1 MTKQY
6 TADSIKSLK
15 PMEHIRARFGMYI
28 GSNGEDGLH
37 HILLE
42 IISNAIDEYLNGSGD
57 KIVVKLYDDKSVS
70 VQDNARGI
78 PQGKMDDGNP
88 ILQNIFGKTNTGGK
102 YDNEGNSGYNT
113 SGGLNGIGA
122 KATNALS
129 ERFIAVS
136 AREGITETV
145 VFEKGEFIS
154 FDSRKTGSNDFK
166 QGTFVKF
173 KPDATIFETVDY
185 NVSRL
190 KNTLRELSY
199 LCRGL
204 TFELWQEDNKLEEY
218 YSENGLLDYVN
229 YLNKDKKS
237 LLSEPFYM
245 NLQEGTNGLEV
256 ALMYNDSYSDL
267 VKLYSNNIPNTSG
280 THLTGFRTALTRT
293 INEYAR
299 DKKLLKDS
307 EDNFTGEDLK
317 EGQLLV
323 INLKMIAPVYQGQNK
338 EVLTSSEGRTIAEK
352 LAAKELR
359 VWLESNP
366 NDAKAII
373 NKALLTRKARE
384 AAKRAR
390 EATRKKAMS
399 VLSSVLPGKL
409 ADCQS
414 KNVEECEIYLV
425 EGDSAA
431 GTAKTARC
439 RRTQAIL
446 PLRGKVL
453 NVLKYDLTKA
463 MGNAEIKAMI
473 TAFGLQVNGNQITVD
488 EDKLRYKKIIIMTD
502 GDVDGSHI
510 RILLLTFLWKFARD
524 LITKGY
530 VYCAMPP
537 LYKVSKGKDST
548 YLLDDNALAQYK
560 AQYPNAALTISR
572 FKGLGE
578 MSTEQLEETTMS
590 KDNRVL
596 KQITVSDM
604 ALCERIVQK
613 LMGEQVG
620 PRRDFI
626 TANAHK
632 ANIDL

>member
-1 MTKQY
+1 
-6 TADSIKSLK
+6 
-15 PMEHIRARFGMYI
+15 
-28 GSNGEDGLH
+28 
-37 HILLE
+37 
-42 IISNAIDEYLNGSGD
+42 
-57 KIVVKLYDDKSVS
+57 
-70 VQDNARGI
+70 
-78 PQGKMDDGNP
+78 MDDGNP

-409 ADCQS
+409 ADCSS
-414 KNVEECEIYLV
+414 KKVEECELFIV

-431 GTAKTARC
+431 GSAKQARD
-439 RRTQAIL
+439 RNTQAIL
-446 PLRGKVL
+446 PIRGKIL
-453 NVLKYDLTKA
+453 NCLKANPDSIKSNKEIQDLLS
-463 MGNAEIKAMI
+463 
-473 TAFGLQVNGNQITVD
+473 AFGCGIGDNFNI
-488 EDKLRYKKIIIMTD
+488 EKRRYDKIIIMTD
-502 GDVDGSHI
+502 SDVDGSHI
-510 RILLLTFLWKFARD
+510 RVLLLTFLYKFCRP
-524 LITKGY
+524 LIEQGH
-530 VYCAMPP
+530 VYAATPP
-537 LYKVSKGKDST
+537 LYKVVRGKESK
-548 YLLDDNALAQYK
+548 YLLNDKELADYK
-560 AQYPNAALTISR
+560 KQYPNAQLTVSR

-578 MSTEQLEETTMS
+578 MNPEQLAETTMD
-590 KDNRVL
+590 KDKRIL
-596 KQITVSDM
+596 KQITLEDITKAS
-604 ALCERIVQK
+604 LTLNN
-613 LMGEQVG
+613 LMGESVT
-620 PRRDFI
+620 PRKEFI
-626 TANAHK
+626 EKNALK
-632 ANIDL
+632 ANLDI

>member
-57 KIVVKLYDDKSVS
+57 RIVVKLYDDKSVS

-154 FDSRKTGSNDFK
+154 FDSRKTGSNNFK
-166 QGTFVKF
+166 QGTFVRF

-204 TFELWQEDNKLEEY
+204 TFELWQEDNMLEEY

-237 LLSEPFYM
+237 LLSEPFYV
-245 NLQEGTNGLEV
+245 NSQEGTSGLEV

-267 VKLYSNNIPNTSG
+267 VKLYSNNIPNTGG

-366 NDAKAII
+366 NDAKAIV

-409 ADCQS
+409 ADCSS
-414 KNVEECEIYLV
+414 KKVEECELLLT
-425 EGDSAA
+425 EGNSA
-431 GTAKTARC
+431 GGSAKQARD
-439 RRTQAIL
+439 RNTQAVL

-453 NVLKYDLTKA
+453 NTYKTDKSSMLKNTEIQDIISAIGCGFGENFDLNKRRYD
-463 MGNAEIKAMI
+463 
-473 TAFGLQVNGNQITVD
+473 
-488 EDKLRYKKIIIMTD
+488 KIIILTD
-502 GDVDGSHI
+502 ADSDGGHI
-510 RILLLTFLWKFARD
+510 RVLLLTLFYKYMRP
-524 LITKGY
+524 LIENGN
-530 VYCAMPP
+530 VYAALPP
-537 LYKVSKGKDST
+537 LYIAKKGKEVMYFQDDEDLSKYQKENPNVKLEVH
-548 YLLDDNALAQYK
+548 YL
-560 AQYPNAALTISR
+560 
-572 FKGLGE
+572 KGLGE
-578 MSTEQLEETTMS
+578 MDAEDLANTTMD
-590 KDNRVL
+590 KEKRRL
-596 KQITVSDM
+596 KRITIDDVKKANM
-604 ALCERIVQK
+604 AFEV
-613 LMGEQVG
+613 LMGSSVA
-620 PRRDFI
+620 PRKEFI
-626 TANAHK
+626 ENNALK
-632 ANIDL
+632 ANLDN

>member
-57 KIVVKLYDDKSVS
+57 RIVVKLYDDNSVS
-70 VQDNARGI
+70 VKDNARGI

-237 LLSEPFYM
+237 LLSEPFYV
-245 NLQEGTNGLEV
+245 NSQEGTSGLEV

-267 VKLYSNNIPNTSG
+267 VKLYSNNIPNTGG

-366 NDAKAII
+366 NDAKAIV

-409 ADCQS
+409 ADCSS
-414 KNVEECEIYLV
+414 KKVEECELLLT
-425 EGDSAA
+425 EGNSA
-431 GTAKTARC
+431 GGSAKQARD
-439 RRTQAIL
+439 RNTQAVL

-453 NVLKYDLTKA
+453 NTYKTDKSSMLKNTEIQDIISAIGCGFGENFDLNKRRYD
-463 MGNAEIKAMI
+463 
-473 TAFGLQVNGNQITVD
+473 
-488 EDKLRYKKIIIMTD
+488 KIIILTD
-502 GDVDGSHI
+502 ADSDGGHI
-510 RILLLTFLWKFARD
+510 RVLLLTLFYKYMRP
-524 LITKGY
+524 LIENGN
-530 VYCAMPP
+530 VYAALPP
-537 LYKVSKGKDST
+537 LYIAKKGKEVMYFQDDEDLSKYQKENPNVKLEVH
-548 YLLDDNALAQYK
+548 YL
-560 AQYPNAALTISR
+560 
-572 FKGLGE
+572 KGLGE
-578 MSTEQLEETTMS
+578 MDAEDLANTTMD
-590 KDNRVL
+590 KEKRRL
-596 KQITVSDM
+596 KRITIDDVKKANM
-604 ALCERIVQK
+604 AFEV
-613 LMGEQVG
+613 LMGSSVG
-620 PRRDFI
+620 PRKEFI
-626 TANAHK
+626 ENNALK
-632 ANIDL
+632 ANLDN

>member
-57 KIVVKLYDDKSVS
+57 RIVVKLYDDKSVS

-154 FDSRKTGSNDFK
+154 FDSRKTGSNNFK

-237 LLSEPFYM
+237 LLSEPFYV
-245 NLQEGTNGLEV
+245 NSQEGTNGLEV

-267 VKLYSNNIPNTSG
+267 VKLYSNNIPNTGG

-366 NDAKAII
+366 NDAKAIV

-409 ADCQS
+409 ADCSS
-414 KNVEECEIYLV
+414 KKVEECELLLT
-425 EGDSAA
+425 EGNSA
-431 GTAKTARC
+431 GGSAKQARD
-439 RRTQAIL
+439 RNTQAVL

-453 NVLKYDLTKA
+453 NTYKTDKSSMLKNTEIQDIISAIGCGFGENFDLNKRRYD
-463 MGNAEIKAMI
+463 
-473 TAFGLQVNGNQITVD
+473 
-488 EDKLRYKKIIIMTD
+488 KIIILTD
-502 GDVDGSHI
+502 ADSDGGHI
-510 RILLLTFLWKFARD
+510 RVLLLTLFYKYMRP
-524 LITKGY
+524 LIENGN
-530 VYCAMPP
+530 VYAALPP
-537 LYKVSKGKDST
+537 LYIAKKGKEVMYFQDDEDLSKYQKENPNVKLEVH
-548 YLLDDNALAQYK
+548 YL
-560 AQYPNAALTISR
+560 
-572 FKGLGE
+572 KGLGE
-578 MSTEQLEETTMS
+578 MDAEDLANTTMD
-590 KDNRVL
+590 KEKRRL
-596 KQITVSDM
+596 KRITIDDVKKANM
-604 ALCERIVQK
+604 AFEV
-613 LMGEQVG
+613 LMGSSVA
-620 PRRDFI
+620 PRKEFI
-626 TANAHK
+626 ENNALK
-632 ANIDL
+632 ANLDN

>member
-154 FDSRKTGSNDFK
+154 FDSRKIGSNDFK

-237 LLSEPFYM
+237 LLSEPFYV
-245 NLQEGTNGLEV
+245 NSQEGTSGLEV

-267 VKLYSNNIPNTSG
+267 VKLYSNNIPNTGG

-366 NDAKAII
+366 NDAKAIV

-409 ADCQS
+409 ADCSS
-414 KNVEECEIYLV
+414 KKVEECELLLT
-425 EGDSAA
+425 EGNSA
-431 GTAKTARC
+431 GGSAKQARD
-439 RRTQAIL
+439 RNTQAVL

-453 NVLKYDLTKA
+453 NTYKTDKSSMLKNTEIQDIISAIGCGFGENFDLNKRRYD
-463 MGNAEIKAMI
+463 
-473 TAFGLQVNGNQITVD
+473 
-488 EDKLRYKKIIIMTD
+488 KIIILTD
-502 GDVDGSHI
+502 ADSDGGHI
-510 RILLLTFLWKFARD
+510 RVLLLTLFYKYMRP
-524 LITKGY
+524 LIENGN
-530 VYCAMPP
+530 VYAALPP
-537 LYKVSKGKDST
+537 LYIAKKGKEVMYFQDDEDLSKYQKENPNVKLEVH
-548 YLLDDNALAQYK
+548 YL
-560 AQYPNAALTISR
+560 
-572 FKGLGE
+572 KGLGE
-578 MSTEQLEETTMS
+578 MDAEDLANTTMD
-590 KDNRVL
+590 KEKRRL
-596 KQITVSDM
+596 KRITIDDVKKANM
-604 ALCERIVQK
+604 AFEV
-613 LMGEQVG
+613 LMGSSIA
-620 PRRDFI
+620 PRKEFI
-626 TANAHK
+626 ENNALK
-632 ANIDL
+632 ANLDN

>member
-57 KIVVKLYDDKSVS
+57 RIVVKLYDDNSVS
-70 VQDNARGI
+70 VKDNARGI

-237 LLSEPFYM
+237 LLSEPFYV
-245 NLQEGTNGLEV
+245 NSQEGTSGLEV

-267 VKLYSNNIPNTSG
+267 VKLYSNNIPNTGG

-409 ADCQS
+409 ADCSS
-414 KNVEECEIYLV
+414 KKVEECELLLT
-425 EGDSAA
+425 EGNSA
-431 GTAKTARC
+431 GGSAKQARD
-439 RRTQAIL
+439 RNTQAVL

-453 NVLKYDLTKA
+453 NTYKTDKSSMLKNTEIQDIISAIGCGFGENFDLNKRRYD
-463 MGNAEIKAMI
+463 
-473 TAFGLQVNGNQITVD
+473 
-488 EDKLRYKKIIIMTD
+488 KIIILTD
-502 GDVDGSHI
+502 ADSDGGHI
-510 RILLLTFLWKFARD
+510 RVLLLTLFYKYMRP
-524 LITKGY
+524 LIENGN
-530 VYCAMPP
+530 VYAALPP
-537 LYKVSKGKDST
+537 LYIAKKGKEVMYFQDDEDLSKYQKENPNVKLEVH
-548 YLLDDNALAQYK
+548 YL
-560 AQYPNAALTISR
+560 
-572 FKGLGE
+572 KGLGE
-578 MSTEQLEETTMS
+578 MDAEDLANTTMD
-590 KDNRVL
+590 KEKRRL
-596 KQITVSDM
+596 KRITIDDVKKANM
-604 ALCERIVQK
+604 AFEV
-613 LMGEQVG
+613 LMGSSVASRKE
-620 PRRDFI
+620 FI
-626 TANAHK
+626 ENNALK
-632 ANIDL
+632 ANLDN

>member
-204 TFELWQEDNKLEEY
+204 TFELWQEDNKLGEY

-237 LLSEPFYM
+237 LLSEPFYV
-245 NLQEGTNGLEV
+245 NSQEGTSGLEV

-267 VKLYSNNIPNTSG
+267 VKLYSNNIPNTGG

-366 NDAKAII
+366 NDAKAIV

-409 ADCQS
+409 ADCSS
-414 KNVEECEIYLV
+414 KKVEECELLLT
-425 EGDSAA
+425 EGNSA
-431 GTAKTARC
+431 GGSAKQARD
-439 RRTQAIL
+439 RNTQAVL

-453 NVLKYDLTKA
+453 NTYKTDKSSMLKNTEIQDIISAIGCGFGENFDLNKRRYD
-463 MGNAEIKAMI
+463 
-473 TAFGLQVNGNQITVD
+473 
-488 EDKLRYKKIIIMTD
+488 KIIILTD
-502 GDVDGSHI
+502 ADSDGGHI
-510 RILLLTFLWKFARD
+510 RVLLLTLFYKYMRP
-524 LITKGY
+524 LIENGN
-530 VYCAMPP
+530 VYAALPP
-537 LYKVSKGKDST
+537 LYIAKKGKEVMYFQDDEDLSKYQKENPNVKLEVH
-548 YLLDDNALAQYK
+548 YL
-560 AQYPNAALTISR
+560 
-572 FKGLGE
+572 KGLGE
-578 MSTEQLEETTMS
+578 MDAEDLANTTMD
-590 KDNRVL
+590 KEKRRL
-596 KQITVSDM
+596 KRITIDDVKKANM
-604 ALCERIVQK
+604 AFEV
-613 LMGEQVG
+613 LMGSSIA
-620 PRRDFI
+620 PRKEFI
-626 TANAHK
+626 ENNALK
-632 ANIDL
+632 ANLDN

>member
-204 TFELWQEDNKLEEY
+204 TFELWQENNMLGEY

-359 VWLESNP
+359 IWLESNP

-431 GTAKTARC
+431 GTAKSARC

-502 GDVDGSHI
+502 GDVDG
-510 RILLLTFLWKFARD
+510 
-524 LITKGY
+524 
-530 VYCAMPP
+530 
-537 LYKVSKGKDST
+537 
-548 YLLDDNALAQYK
+548 
-560 AQYPNAALTISR
+560 
-572 FKGLGE
+572 
-578 MSTEQLEETTMS
+578 
-590 KDNRVL
+590 RVNC
-596 KQITVSDM
+596 Q
-604 ALCERIVQK
+604 
-613 LMGEQVG
+613 
-620 PRRDFI
+620 
-626 TANAHK
+626 
-632 ANIDL
+632 

>member
-57 KIVVKLYDDKSVS
+57 RIVVKLYDDNSVS
-70 VQDNARGI
+70 VKDNARGI

-237 LLSEPFYM
+237 LLSEPFYV
-245 NLQEGTNGLEV
+245 NSQEGTSGLEV

-267 VKLYSNNIPNTSG
+267 VKLYSNNIPNTGG

-366 NDAKAII
+366 NDAKAIV

-409 ADCQS
+409 ADCSS
-414 KNVEECEIYLV
+414 KKVEECELLLT
-425 EGDSAA
+425 EGNSA
-431 GTAKTARC
+431 GGSAKQARD
-439 RRTQAIL
+439 RNTQAVL

-453 NVLKYDLTKA
+453 NTYKTDKSSMLKNTEIQDIISAIGCGFGENFDLNKRRYD
-463 MGNAEIKAMI
+463 
-473 TAFGLQVNGNQITVD
+473 
-488 EDKLRYKKIIIMTD
+488 KIIILTD
-502 GDVDGSHI
+502 ADSDGGHI
-510 RILLLTFLWKFARD
+510 RVLLLTLFYKYMRP
-524 LITKGY
+524 LIENGN
-530 VYCAMPP
+530 VYAALPP
-537 LYKVSKGKDST
+537 LYIAKKGKEVMYFQDDEDLSKYQKENPNVKLEVH
-548 YLLDDNALAQYK
+548 YL
-560 AQYPNAALTISR
+560 
-572 FKGLGE
+572 KGLGE
-578 MSTEQLEETTMS
+578 MDAEDLANTTMD
-590 KDNRVL
+590 KEKRRL
-596 KQITVSDM
+596 KRITIDDVKKANM
-604 ALCERIVQK
+604 AFEV
-613 LMGEQVG
+613 LMGSSVASRKE
-620 PRRDFI
+620 FI
-626 TANAHK
+626 ENNALK
-632 ANIDL
+632 ANLDN

>member
-409 ADCQS
+409 ADCSS
-414 KNVEECEIYLV
+414 KKVEECELFIV

-431 GTAKTARC
+431 GSAKQARD
-439 RRTQAIL
+439 RNTQAIL
-446 PLRGKVL
+446 PIRGKIL
-453 NVLKYDLTKA
+453 NCLKANPDSIKSNKEIQDLLS
-463 MGNAEIKAMI
+463 
-473 TAFGLQVNGNQITVD
+473 AFGCGIGDNFNI
-488 EDKLRYKKIIIMTD
+488 EKRRYDKIIIMTD
-502 GDVDGSHI
+502 SDVDGSHI
-510 RILLLTFLWKFARD
+510 RVLLLTFLYKFCRP
-524 LITKGY
+524 LIEQGH
-530 VYCAMPP
+530 VYAATPP
-537 LYKVSKGKDST
+537 LYKVVRGKESK
-548 YLLDDNALAQYK
+548 YLLNDKELADYK
-560 AQYPNAALTISR
+560 KQYPNAQLTVSR

-578 MSTEQLEETTMS
+578 MDAEQLAETTMDRN
-590 KDNRVL
+590 KRRL
-596 KQITVSDM
+596 KQITIDDAAKA
-604 ALCERIVQK
+604 ALVFEK
-613 LMGEQVG
+613 LMGNSVG
-620 PRRDFI
+620 PRREFI
-626 TANAHK
+626 EQNAYRANLD
-632 ANIDL
+632 I

>member
-359 VWLESNP
+359 VWLENNP

-431 GTAKTARC
+431 GTAKSARC

-604 ALCERIVQK
+604 ALCERIVQN

>member
-57 KIVVKLYDDKSVS
+57 RIVVKLYDDKSVS

-237 LLSEPFYM
+237 LLSEPFYV
-245 NLQEGTNGLEV
+245 NSQEGTSGLEV

-267 VKLYSNNIPNTSG
+267 VKLYSNNIPNTGG

-366 NDAKAII
+366 NDAKAIV

-409 ADCQS
+409 ADCSS
-414 KNVEECEIYLV
+414 KKVEECELLLT
-425 EGDSAA
+425 EGNSA
-431 GTAKTARC
+431 GGSAKQARD
-439 RRTQAIL
+439 RNTQAVL

-453 NVLKYDLTKA
+453 NTYKTDKSSMLKNTEIQDIISAIGCGFGENFDLNKRRYD
-463 MGNAEIKAMI
+463 
-473 TAFGLQVNGNQITVD
+473 
-488 EDKLRYKKIIIMTD
+488 KIIILTD
-502 GDVDGSHI
+502 ADSDGGHI
-510 RILLLTFLWKFARD
+510 RVLLLTLFYKYMRP
-524 LITKGY
+524 LIENGN
-530 VYCAMPP
+530 VYAALPP
-537 LYKVSKGKDST
+537 LYIAKKGKEVMYFQDDEDLSKYQKENPNVKLEVH
-548 YLLDDNALAQYK
+548 YL
-560 AQYPNAALTISR
+560 
-572 FKGLGE
+572 KGLGE
-578 MSTEQLEETTMS
+578 MDAEDLANTTMD
-590 KDNRVL
+590 KEKRRL
-596 KQITVSDM
+596 KRITIDDVKKANM
-604 ALCERIVQK
+604 AFEV
-613 LMGEQVG
+613 LMGSSVA
-620 PRRDFI
+620 PRKEFI
-626 TANAHK
+626 ENNALK
-632 ANIDL
+632 ANLDN

>member
-154 FDSRKTGSNDFK
+154 FDSRKTGSNNFK
-166 QGTFVKF
+166 QGTFVRF

-267 VKLYSNNIPNTSG
+267 VKLYSNNIPNTGG

-409 ADCQS
+409 ADCSS
-414 KNVEECEIYLV
+414 KKVEECELLLT
-425 EGDSAA
+425 EGNSA
-431 GTAKTARC
+431 GGSAKQARD
-439 RRTQAIL
+439 RNTQAVL

-453 NVLKYDLTKA
+453 NTYKTDKSSMLKNTEIQDIISAIGCGFGENFDLNKRRYD
-463 MGNAEIKAMI
+463 
-473 TAFGLQVNGNQITVD
+473 
-488 EDKLRYKKIIIMTD
+488 KIIILTD
-502 GDVDGSHI
+502 ADSDGGHI
-510 RILLLTFLWKFARD
+510 RVLLLTLFYKYMRP
-524 LITKGY
+524 LIENGN
-530 VYCAMPP
+530 VYAALPP
-537 LYKVSKGKDST
+537 LYIAKKGKEVMYFQDDEDLSKYQKENPNVKLEVH
-548 YLLDDNALAQYK
+548 YL
-560 AQYPNAALTISR
+560 
-572 FKGLGE
+572 KGLGE
-578 MSTEQLEETTMS
+578 MDAEDLANTTMD
-590 KDNRVL
+590 KEKRRL
-596 KQITVSDM
+596 KRITIDDVKKANM
-604 ALCERIVQK
+604 AFEV
-613 LMGEQVG
+613 LMGSSVA
-620 PRRDFI
+620 PRKEFI
-626 TANAHK
+626 ENNALK
-632 ANIDL
+632 ANLDN

>member
-57 KIVVKLYDDKSVS
+57 RIVVKLYDDKSVS

-204 TFELWQEDNKLEEY
+204 TFELWQEDNMLEEY

-237 LLSEPFYM
+237 LLSEPFYV
-245 NLQEGTNGLEV
+245 NSQEGTSGLEV

-267 VKLYSNNIPNTSG
+267 VKLYSNNIPNTGG

-409 ADCQS
+409 ADCSS
-414 KNVEECEIYLV
+414 KKVEECELLLT
-425 EGDSAA
+425 EGNSA
-431 GTAKTARC
+431 GGSAKQARD
-439 RRTQAIL
+439 RNTQAVL

-453 NVLKYDLTKA
+453 NTYKTDKSSMLKNTEIQDIISAIGCGFGENFDLNKRRYD
-463 MGNAEIKAMI
+463 
-473 TAFGLQVNGNQITVD
+473 
-488 EDKLRYKKIIIMTD
+488 KIIILTD
-502 GDVDGSHI
+502 ADSDGGHI
-510 RILLLTFLWKFARD
+510 RVLLLTLFYKYMRP
-524 LITKGY
+524 LIENGN
-530 VYCAMPP
+530 VYAALPP
-537 LYKVSKGKDST
+537 LYIAKKGKEVMYFQDDEDLSKYQKENPNVKLEVH
-548 YLLDDNALAQYK
+548 YL
-560 AQYPNAALTISR
+560 
-572 FKGLGE
+572 KGLGE
-578 MSTEQLEETTMS
+578 MDAEDLANTTMD
-590 KDNRVL
+590 KEKRRL
-596 KQITVSDM
+596 KRITIDDVKKANM
-604 ALCERIVQK
+604 AFEV
-613 LMGEQVG
+613 LMGSSVA
-620 PRRDFI
+620 PRKEFI
-626 TANAHK
+626 ENNALK
-632 ANIDL
+632 ANLDN

>member
-57 KIVVKLYDDKSVS
+57 RIVVKLYDDNSVS
-70 VQDNARGI
+70 VKDNARGI

-237 LLSEPFYM
+237 LLSEPFYV
-245 NLQEGTNGLEV
+245 NSQEGTSGLEV

-267 VKLYSNNIPNTSG
+267 VKLYSNNIPNTGG

-409 ADCQS
+409 ADCSS
-414 KNVEECEIYLV
+414 KKVEECELLLT
-425 EGDSAA
+425 EGNSA
-431 GTAKTARC
+431 GGSAKQARD
-439 RRTQAIL
+439 RNTQAVL

-453 NVLKYDLTKA
+453 NTYKTDKSSMLKNTEIQDIISAIGCGFGENFDLNKRRYD
-463 MGNAEIKAMI
+463 
-473 TAFGLQVNGNQITVD
+473 
-488 EDKLRYKKIIIMTD
+488 KIIILTD
-502 GDVDGSHI
+502 ADSDGGHI
-510 RILLLTFLWKFARD
+510 RVLLLTLFYKYMRP
-524 LITKGY
+524 LIENGN
-530 VYCAMPP
+530 VYAALPP
-537 LYKVSKGKDST
+537 LYIAKKGKEVMYFQDDEDLSKYQKENPNVKLEVH
-548 YLLDDNALAQYK
+548 YL
-560 AQYPNAALTISR
+560 
-572 FKGLGE
+572 KGLGE
-578 MSTEQLEETTMS
+578 MDAEDLANTTMD
-590 KDNRVL
+590 KEKRRL
-596 KQITVSDM
+596 KRITIDDVKKANM
-604 ALCERIVQK
+604 AFEV
-613 LMGEQVG
+613 LMGSSVA
-620 PRRDFI
+620 PRKEFI
-626 TANAHK
+626 ENNALK
-632 ANIDL
+632 ANLDN

>member
-154 FDSRKTGSNDFK
+154 FDSRKTGSNNFK
-166 QGTFVKF
+166 QGTFVRF

-204 TFELWQEDNKLEEY
+204 TFELWQENNMLEEY

-267 VKLYSNNIPNTSG
+267 VKLYSNNIPNTGG

-409 ADCQS
+409 ADCSS
-414 KNVEECEIYLV
+414 KKVEECELLLT
-425 EGDSAA
+425 EGNSA
-431 GTAKTARC
+431 GGSAKQARD
-439 RRTQAIL
+439 RNTQAVL

-453 NVLKYDLTKA
+453 NTYKTDKSSMLKNTEIQDIISAIGCGFGENFDLNKRRYD
-463 MGNAEIKAMI
+463 
-473 TAFGLQVNGNQITVD
+473 
-488 EDKLRYKKIIIMTD
+488 KIIILTD
-502 GDVDGSHI
+502 ADSDGGHI
-510 RILLLTFLWKFARD
+510 RVLLLTLFYKYMRP
-524 LITKGY
+524 LIENGN
-530 VYCAMPP
+530 VYAALPP
-537 LYKVSKGKDST
+537 LYIAKKGKEVMYFQDDEDLSKYQKENPNVKLEVH
-548 YLLDDNALAQYK
+548 YL
-560 AQYPNAALTISR
+560 
-572 FKGLGE
+572 KGLGE
-578 MSTEQLEETTMS
+578 MDAEDLANTTMD
-590 KDNRVL
+590 KEKRRL
-596 KQITVSDM
+596 KRITIDDVKKANM
-604 ALCERIVQK
+604 AFEV
-613 LMGEQVG
+613 LMGSSVA
-620 PRRDFI
+620 PRKEFI
-626 TANAHK
+626 ENNALK
-632 ANIDL
+632 ANLDN

>member
-204 TFELWQEDNKLEEY
+204 TFELWQENNMLEEY

-237 LLSEPFYM
+237 LLSEPFYV
-245 NLQEGTNGLEV
+245 NSQEGTSGLEV

-267 VKLYSNNIPNTSG
+267 VKLYSNNIPNTGG

-409 ADCQS
+409 ADCSS
-414 KNVEECEIYLV
+414 KKVEECELLLT
-425 EGDSAA
+425 EGNSA
-431 GTAKTARC
+431 GGSAKQARD
-439 RRTQAIL
+439 RNTQAVL

-453 NVLKYDLTKA
+453 NTYKTDKSSMLKNTEIQDIISAIGCGFGENFDLNKRRYD
-463 MGNAEIKAMI
+463 
-473 TAFGLQVNGNQITVD
+473 
-488 EDKLRYKKIIIMTD
+488 KIIILTD
-502 GDVDGSHI
+502 ADSDGGHI
-510 RILLLTFLWKFARD
+510 RVLLLTLFYKYMRP
-524 LITKGY
+524 LIENGN
-530 VYCAMPP
+530 VYAALPP
-537 LYKVSKGKDST
+537 LYIAKKGKEVMYFQDDEDLSKYQKENPNVKLEVH
-548 YLLDDNALAQYK
+548 YL
-560 AQYPNAALTISR
+560 
-572 FKGLGE
+572 KGLGE
-578 MSTEQLEETTMS
+578 MDAEDLANTTMD
-590 KDNRVL
+590 KEKRRL
-596 KQITVSDM
+596 KRITIDDV
-604 ALCERIVQK
+604 K
-613 LMGEQVG
+613 
-620 PRRDFI
+620 
-626 TANAHK
+626 K
-632 ANIDL
+632 ANMAFEVLMSSSVAPRKEFIENNALKANLDN

>member
-154 FDSRKTGSNDFK
+154 FDSRKTGSNNFK
-166 QGTFVKF
+166 QGTFVRF

-237 LLSEPFYM
+237 LLSEPFYV
-245 NLQEGTNGLEV
+245 NSQEGTSGLEV

-267 VKLYSNNIPNTSG
+267 VKLYSNNIPNTGG

-409 ADCQS
+409 ADCSS
-414 KNVEECEIYLV
+414 KKVEECELLLT
-425 EGDSAA
+425 EGNSA
-431 GTAKTARC
+431 GGSAKQARD
-439 RRTQAIL
+439 RNTQAVL

-453 NVLKYDLTKA
+453 NTYKTDKSSMLKNTEIQDIISAIGCGFGENFDLNKRRYD
-463 MGNAEIKAMI
+463 
-473 TAFGLQVNGNQITVD
+473 
-488 EDKLRYKKIIIMTD
+488 KIIILTD
-502 GDVDGSHI
+502 ADSDGGHI
-510 RILLLTFLWKFARD
+510 RVLLLTLFYKYMRP
-524 LITKGY
+524 LIENGN
-530 VYCAMPP
+530 VYAALPP
-537 LYKVSKGKDST
+537 LYIAKKGKEVMYFQDDEDLSKYQKENPNVKLEVH
-548 YLLDDNALAQYK
+548 YL
-560 AQYPNAALTISR
+560 
-572 FKGLGE
+572 KGLGE
-578 MSTEQLEETTMS
+578 MDAEDLANTTMD
-590 KDNRVL
+590 KEKRRL
-596 KQITVSDM
+596 KRITIDDVKKANM
-604 ALCERIVQK
+604 AFEV
-613 LMGEQVG
+613 LMGSSVA
-620 PRRDFI
+620 PRKEFI
-626 TANAHK
+626 ENNALK
-632 ANIDL
+632 ANLDN

>member
-57 KIVVKLYDDKSVS
+57 KIVVKLYDDNSVS
-70 VQDNARGI
+70 VKDNARGI

-204 TFELWQEDNKLEEY
+204 TFELWQENNMLEEY

-237 LLSEPFYM
+237 LLSEPFYV
-245 NLQEGTNGLEV
+245 NSQEGTSGLEV

-267 VKLYSNNIPNTSG
+267 VKLYSNNIPNTGG

-409 ADCQS
+409 ADCSS
-414 KNVEECEIYLV
+414 KKVEECELLLT
-425 EGDSAA
+425 EGNSA
-431 GTAKTARC
+431 GGSAKQARD
-439 RRTQAIL
+439 RNTQAVL

-453 NVLKYDLTKA
+453 NTYKTDKSSMLKNTEIQDIISAIGCGFGENFDLNKRRYD
-463 MGNAEIKAMI
+463 
-473 TAFGLQVNGNQITVD
+473 
-488 EDKLRYKKIIIMTD
+488 KIIILTD
-502 GDVDGSHI
+502 ADSDGGHI
-510 RILLLTFLWKFARD
+510 RVLLLTLFYKYMRP
-524 LITKGY
+524 LIENGN
-530 VYCAMPP
+530 VYAALPP
-537 LYKVSKGKDST
+537 LYIAKKGKEVMYFQDDEDLSKYQKENPNVKLEVH
-548 YLLDDNALAQYK
+548 YL
-560 AQYPNAALTISR
+560 
-572 FKGLGE
+572 KGLGE
-578 MSTEQLEETTMS
+578 MDAEDLANTTMD
-590 KDNRVL
+590 KEKRRL
-596 KQITVSDM
+596 KRITIDDVKKANM
-604 ALCERIVQK
+604 AFEV
-613 LMGEQVG
+613 LMGSSVA
-620 PRRDFI
+620 PRKEFI
-626 TANAHK
+626 ENNALK
-632 ANIDL
+632 ANLDN

>member
-204 TFELWQEDNKLEEY
+204 TFELWQENNMLGEY

-237 LLSEPFYM
+237 LLSEPFYV
-245 NLQEGTNGLEV
+245 NSQEGTSGLEV

-267 VKLYSNNIPNTSG
+267 VKLYSNNIPNTGG

-366 NDAKAII
+366 NDAKAIV

-409 ADCQS
+409 ADCSS
-414 KNVEECEIYLV
+414 KKVEECELLLT
-425 EGDSAA
+425 EGNSA
-431 GTAKTARC
+431 GGSAKQARD
-439 RRTQAIL
+439 RNTQAVL

-453 NVLKYDLTKA
+453 NTYKTDKSSMLKNTEIQDIISAIGCGFGENFDLNKRRYD
-463 MGNAEIKAMI
+463 
-473 TAFGLQVNGNQITVD
+473 
-488 EDKLRYKKIIIMTD
+488 KIIILTD
-502 GDVDGSHI
+502 ADSDGGHI
-510 RILLLTFLWKFARD
+510 RVLLLTLFYKYMRP
-524 LITKGY
+524 LIENGN
-530 VYCAMPP
+530 VYAALPP
-537 LYKVSKGKDST
+537 LYIAKKGKEVMYFQDDEDLSKYQKENPNVKLEVH
-548 YLLDDNALAQYK
+548 YL
-560 AQYPNAALTISR
+560 
-572 FKGLGE
+572 KGLGE
-578 MSTEQLEETTMS
+578 MDAEDLANTTMD
-590 KDNRVL
+590 KEKRRL
-596 KQITVSDM
+596 KRITIDDVKKANM
-604 ALCERIVQK
+604 AFEV
-613 LMGEQVG
+613 LMGSSVASRKE
-620 PRRDFI
+620 FI
-626 TANAHK
+626 ENNALK
-632 ANIDL
+632 ANLDN

>member
-70 VQDNARGI
+70 VKDNARGI

-237 LLSEPFYM
+237 LLSEPFYV
-245 NLQEGTNGLEV
+245 NSQEGTSGLEV

-267 VKLYSNNIPNTSG
+267 VKLYSNNIPNTGG

-366 NDAKAII
+366 NDAKAIV

-409 ADCQS
+409 ADCSS
-414 KNVEECEIYLV
+414 KKVEECELLLT
-425 EGDSAA
+425 EGNSA
-431 GTAKTARC
+431 GGSAKQARD
-439 RRTQAIL
+439 RNTQAVL

-453 NVLKYDLTKA
+453 NTYKTDKSSMLKNTEIQDIISAIGCGFGENFDLNKRRYD
-463 MGNAEIKAMI
+463 
-473 TAFGLQVNGNQITVD
+473 
-488 EDKLRYKKIIIMTD
+488 KIIILTD
-502 GDVDGSHI
+502 ADSDGGHI
-510 RILLLTFLWKFARD
+510 RVLLLTLFYKYMRP
-524 LITKGY
+524 LIENGN
-530 VYCAMPP
+530 VYAALPP
-537 LYKVSKGKDST
+537 LYIAKKGKEVMYFQDDEDLSKYQKENPNVKLEVH
-548 YLLDDNALAQYK
+548 YL
-560 AQYPNAALTISR
+560 
-572 FKGLGE
+572 KGLGE
-578 MSTEQLEETTMS
+578 MDAEDLANTTMD
-590 KDNRVL
+590 KEKRRL
-596 KQITVSDM
+596 KRITIDDVKKANM
-604 ALCERIVQK
+604 AFEV
-613 LMGEQVG
+613 LMGSSIA
-620 PRRDFI
+620 PRKEFI
-626 TANAHK
+626 ENNALK
-632 ANIDL
+632 ANLDN

>member
-57 KIVVKLYDDKSVS
+57 KIIVKLYDDKSVS

-204 TFELWQEDNKLEEY
+204 TFELWQENNMLGEY

-409 ADCQS
+409 ADCSS
-414 KNVEECEIYLV
+414 KKVEECELLLT
-425 EGDSAA
+425 EGNSA
-431 GTAKTARC
+431 GGSAKQARD
-439 RRTQAIL
+439 RNTQAVL

-453 NVLKYDLTKA
+453 NTYKTDKSSMLKNTEIQDIISAIGCGFGENFDLNKRRYD
-463 MGNAEIKAMI
+463 
-473 TAFGLQVNGNQITVD
+473 
-488 EDKLRYKKIIIMTD
+488 KIIILTD
-502 GDVDGSHI
+502 ADSDGGHI
-510 RILLLTFLWKFARD
+510 RVLLLTLFYKYMRP
-524 LITKGY
+524 LIENGN
-530 VYCAMPP
+530 VYAALPP
-537 LYKVSKGKDST
+537 LYIAKKGKEVMYFQDDEDLSKYQKENPNVKLEVH
-548 YLLDDNALAQYK
+548 YL
-560 AQYPNAALTISR
+560 
-572 FKGLGE
+572 KGLGE
-578 MSTEQLEETTMS
+578 MDAEDLANTTMD
-590 KDNRVL
+590 KEKRRL
-596 KQITVSDM
+596 KRITIDDVKKANM
-604 ALCERIVQK
+604 AFEV
-613 LMGEQVG
+613 LMGSSVA
-620 PRRDFI
+620 PRKEFI
-626 TANAHK
+626 ENNALK
-632 ANIDL
+632 ANLDN

>member
-237 LLSEPFYM
+237 LLSEPFYV
-245 NLQEGTNGLEV
+245 NSQEGTSGLEV

-267 VKLYSNNIPNTSG
+267 VKLYSNNIPNTGG

-366 NDAKAII
+366 NDAKAIV

-409 ADCQS
+409 ADCSS
-414 KNVEECEIYLV
+414 KKVEECELLLT
-425 EGDSAA
+425 EGNSA
-431 GTAKTARC
+431 GGSAKQARD
-439 RRTQAIL
+439 RNTQAVL

-453 NVLKYDLTKA
+453 NTYKTDKSSMLKNTEIQDIISAIGCGFGENFDLNKRRYD
-463 MGNAEIKAMI
+463 
-473 TAFGLQVNGNQITVD
+473 
-488 EDKLRYKKIIIMTD
+488 KIIILTD
-502 GDVDGSHI
+502 ADSDGGHI
-510 RILLLTFLWKFARD
+510 RVLLLTLFYKYMRP
-524 LITKGY
+524 LIENGN
-530 VYCAMPP
+530 VYAALPP
-537 LYKVSKGKDST
+537 LYIAKKGKEVMYFQDDEDLSKYQKENPNVKLEVH
-548 YLLDDNALAQYK
+548 YL
-560 AQYPNAALTISR
+560 
-572 FKGLGE
+572 KGLGE
-578 MSTEQLEETTMS
+578 MDAEDLANTTMD
-590 KDNRVL
+590 KEKRRL
-596 KQITVSDM
+596 KRITIDDVKKANM
-604 ALCERIVQK
+604 AFEV
-613 LMGEQVG
+613 LMGSSIA
-620 PRRDFI
+620 PRKEFI
-626 TANAHK
+626 ENNALK
-632 ANIDL
+632 ANLDN

>member
-1 MTKQY
+1 
-6 TADSIKSLK
+6 
-15 PMEHIRARFGMYI
+15 MYI

-204 TFELWQEDNKLEEY
+204 TFELWQEDKKLEEY

-409 ADCQS
+409 ADCSS
-414 KNVEECEIYLV
+414 KKVEECELFIV

-431 GTAKTARC
+431 GSAKQARD
-439 RRTQAIL
+439 RNTQAIL
-446 PLRGKVL
+446 PIRGKIL
-453 NVLKYDLTKA
+453 NCLKANPDSIKSNKEIQDLLS
-463 MGNAEIKAMI
+463 
-473 TAFGLQVNGNQITVD
+473 AFGCGIGDNFNI
-488 EDKLRYKKIIIMTD
+488 EKRRYDKIIIMTD
-502 GDVDGSHI
+502 SDVDGSHI
-510 RILLLTFLWKFARD
+510 RVLLLTFLYKFCRP
-524 LITKGY
+524 LIEQGH
-530 VYCAMPP
+530 VYAATPP
-537 LYKVSKGKDST
+537 LYKVVRGKESK
-548 YLLDDNALAQYK
+548 YLLNDKELADYK
-560 AQYPNAALTISR
+560 KQYPNAQLTVSR

-578 MSTEQLEETTMS
+578 MNPEQLAETTMD
-590 KDNRVL
+590 KDKRIL
-596 KQITVSDM
+596 KQITLEDITKAS
-604 ALCERIVQK
+604 LTLNN
-613 LMGEQVG
+613 LMGESVT
-620 PRRDFI
+620 PRKEFI
-626 TANAHK
+626 EKNALK
-632 ANIDL
+632 ANLDI

>member
-57 KIVVKLYDDKSVS
+57 RIVVKLYDDNSVS
-70 VQDNARGI
+70 VKDNARGI

-204 TFELWQEDNKLEEY
+204 TFELWQENNMLEEY

-267 VKLYSNNIPNTSG
+267 VKLYSNNIPNTGG

-366 NDAKAII
+366 NDAKAIV

-409 ADCQS
+409 ADCSS
-414 KNVEECEIYLV
+414 KKVEECELLLT
-425 EGDSAA
+425 EGNSA
-431 GTAKTARC
+431 GGSAKQARD
-439 RRTQAIL
+439 RNTQAVL

-453 NVLKYDLTKA
+453 NTYKTDKSSMLKNTEIQDIISAIGCGFGENFDLNKRRYD
-463 MGNAEIKAMI
+463 
-473 TAFGLQVNGNQITVD
+473 
-488 EDKLRYKKIIIMTD
+488 KIIILTD
-502 GDVDGSHI
+502 ADSDGGHI
-510 RILLLTFLWKFARD
+510 RVLLLTLFYKYMRP
-524 LITKGY
+524 LIENGN
-530 VYCAMPP
+530 VYAALPP
-537 LYKVSKGKDST
+537 LYIAKKGKEVMYFQDDEDLSKYQKENPNVKLEVH
-548 YLLDDNALAQYK
+548 YL
-560 AQYPNAALTISR
+560 
-572 FKGLGE
+572 KGLGE
-578 MSTEQLEETTMS
+578 MDAEDLANTTMD
-590 KDNRVL
+590 KEKRRL
-596 KQITVSDM
+596 KRITIDDVKKANM
-604 ALCERIVQK
+604 AFEV
-613 LMGEQVG
+613 LMGSSVA
-620 PRRDFI
+620 PRKEFI
-626 TANAHK
+626 ENNALK
-632 ANIDL
+632 ANLDN